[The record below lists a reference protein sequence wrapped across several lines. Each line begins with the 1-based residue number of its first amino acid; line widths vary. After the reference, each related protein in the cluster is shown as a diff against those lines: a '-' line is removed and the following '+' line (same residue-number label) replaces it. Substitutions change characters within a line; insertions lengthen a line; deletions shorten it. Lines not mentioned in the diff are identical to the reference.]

1 MSEMNTA
8 EAIDNTIFDAIKD
21 FIDTRKKKKSPSKAD
36 GKLFSDLWTQCV
48 AELGVN
54 EKTMSLL
61 CDGFRY
67 SNARPLHSFC
77 IGEESKAFPYSMIR
91 TYRCVRDGNGDI
103 ELRLYISLFALELIE
118 PTEEDQLSWL
128 MKAIPQA
135 AINKEGKINGNL
147 KTYLRKLLLEE
158 IERCPLPPKR
168 EQEGAASKE
177 SLRFARF
184 LSTELR
190 SMTDELKTPSLQGA
204 ARSLIEWLGISESGE
219 NREEQ
224 NGKQPSVDMTCAKNP
239 NEEPASPTR
248 TEESSSDN
256 DETNDRLAK
265 EVECED
271 VIAFI
276 RRQQKSLEAAKN
288 SLSAL
293 EVSATRFRKERD
305 ELRLQ
310 VGELESKVEI
320 ARDRASS
327 LERELLDWKKAYED
341 AAAEAAAKEELLA
354 LGQKTKAKQADEA
367 TKRIAKKLAIEYRD
381 YQDAVGLDMDAD
393 LGENMRL
400 QLGSVFEILIDAGFE
415 L

>member
-1 MSEMNTA
+1 MSEMNTT

-48 AELGVN
+48 AESGVN

-204 ARSLIEWLGISESGE
+204 ARSLIEWLGISEGE
-219 NREEQ
+219 EKREEQ
-224 NGKQPSVDMTCAKNP
+224 NGKQPSTDMTCAKNP
-239 NEEPASPTR
+239 NEEPASPTK

-305 ELRLQ
+305 ELRLR
-310 VGELESKVEI
+310 VGELENKVEI
-320 ARDRASS
+320 AHDRASS
-327 LERELLDWKKAYED
+327 LGRELLDWKKAYED

-367 TKRIAKKLAIEYRD
+367 TKRAAKKLSIEYRD
-381 YQDAVGLDMDAD
+381 YQDAIGLDMNAD

-400 QLGSVFEILIDAGFE
+400 QLGTVFEILIDAGFE

>member
-1 MSEMNTA
+1 MNTA
-8 EAIDNTIFDAIKD
+8 ETIDKTIFDEIRA

-36 GKLFSDLWTQCV
+36 EKQFSELWTQCV

-158 IERCPLPPKR
+158 IEKCPLPPKR
-168 EQEGAASKE
+168 ELEDAANKE

-204 ARSLIEWLGISESGE
+204 ARSLIEWLGISEGE
-219 NREEQ
+219 EKREEQ
-224 NGKQPSVDMTCAKNP
+224 NGKQPSTDMTCAKNP
-239 NEEPASPTR
+239 NEEPASPTK

-288 SLSAL
+288 SLSASK
-293 EVSATRFRKERD
+293 VSETHFRKERD
-305 ELRLQ
+305 ELRLR
-310 VGELESKVEI
+310 VGELENKVEI

-327 LERELLDWKKAYED
+327 LGRELLDWKKAYED

-367 TKRIAKKLAIEYRD
+367 TKRAAKKLSIEYRD
-381 YQDAVGLDMDAD
+381 YQDAIGLDMDAD

-400 QLGSVFEILIDAGFE
+400 QLGAVFEILIDAGFE

>member
-1 MSEMNTA
+1 
-8 EAIDNTIFDAIKD
+8 
-21 FIDTRKKKKSPSKAD
+21 
-36 GKLFSDLWTQCV
+36 
-48 AELGVN
+48 
-54 EKTMSLL
+54 
-61 CDGFRY
+61 
-67 SNARPLHSFC
+67 
-77 IGEESKAFPYSMIR
+77 MIR

-204 ARSLIEWLGISESGE
+204 ARSLIEWLGINEGE
-219 NREEQ
+219 EKREEQ
-224 NGKQPSVDMTCAKNP
+224 NGKQPSTDMTCAKNP
-239 NEEPASPTR
+239 NEEPASPTK

-305 ELRLQ
+305 ELRLR
-310 VGELESKVEI
+310 VGELENKVEI

-327 LERELLDWKKAYED
+327 LGRELLDWKKAYED

-367 TKRIAKKLAIEYRD
+367 TKRAAKKLSIEYRD
-381 YQDAVGLDMDAD
+381 YQDAIGLDMDAD

-400 QLGSVFEILIDAGFE
+400 QLGTVFEILIDAGFE

>member
-1 MSEMNTA
+1 MNTA
-8 EAIDNTIFDAIKD
+8 ETIDKTIFDEIRA
-21 FIDTRKKKKSPSKAD
+21 FIDARKKKKSPSKAD
-36 GKLFSDLWTQCV
+36 EKQFSELWTQCV

-158 IERCPLPPKR
+158 IEKRPLPPKR
-168 EQEGAASKE
+168 ELEDAANKE

-204 ARSLIEWLGISESGE
+204 ARSLIEWLGISEGE
-219 NREEQ
+219 EKREEQ
-224 NGKQPSVDMTCAKNP
+224 NGKQPSTDMTCAKNP
-239 NEEPASPTR
+239 NEEPASPTK

-305 ELRLQ
+305 ELRLR
-310 VGELESKVEI
+310 VGELENKVEI

-327 LERELLDWKKAYED
+327 LGRELLDWKKAYED

-367 TKRIAKKLAIEYRD
+367 MKRAAKKLSIEYRD
-381 YQDAVGLDMDAD
+381 YQDAIGLDMDAD

-400 QLGSVFEILIDAGFE
+400 QLGTVFEILIDAGFE